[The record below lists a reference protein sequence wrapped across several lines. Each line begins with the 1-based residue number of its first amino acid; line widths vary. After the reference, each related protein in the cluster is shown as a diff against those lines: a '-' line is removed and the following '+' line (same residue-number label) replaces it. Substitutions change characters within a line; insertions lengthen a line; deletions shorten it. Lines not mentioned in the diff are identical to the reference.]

1 MVRGVPTGTPGPES
15 RYPTHNSYRGQA
27 LIMVRSEGPHHS
39 RAATAARPY
48 IGTCRGG
55 PPRLPALIVYE
66 CRGGVYPLPGGLKV
80 QLPYRQ
86 LSLGESMI
94 VQPWLGTVR

>member
-55 PPRLPALIVYE
+55 
-66 CRGGVYPLPGGLKV
+66 VYPLPGGLKV